1 MPRRVVVESMS
12 LSNPRVKRSVV
23 EFDYEDDRFYQ
34 GVREILAHLPET
46 KDITILTLKGHLI
59 VEQLLIQ
66 MVESAAINATPL
78 KALNRLQFSTR
89 VIFAESLVNLS
100 SRRPGGIWPLVRMV
114 GKIRND
120 VAHQLQPKTLNEE
133 IEKFIGLYVRFFGA
147 RVKSPIHPANRNKV
161 TSDNYLIPQNV
172 RNGPLSE
179 RYRNALA
186 GTCQGLAG
194 VLAVIRANAKV
205 ARAAIDKSRT
215 ESRTTRIRKRRA
227 NAP

>member
-1 MPRRVVVESMS
+1 MPRRVIVESMS
-12 LSNPRVKRSVV
+12 LSSPRVKRSVI
-23 EFDYEDDRFYQ
+23 EIDDEDERFYQ
-34 GVREILAHLPET
+34 GVREILAHLPES

-66 MVESAAINATPL
+66 MVESAAINPTPL

-89 VIFAESLVNLS
+89 VTFAESLVNFS
-100 SRRPGGIWPLVRMV
+100 SERPGGIWPLVRMV

-120 VAHQLQPKTLNEE
+120 IAHQLQPKKLNED
-133 IEKFIGLYVRFFGA
+133 IEKFIGLYIRFFGA
-147 RVKSPIHPANRNKV
+147 RVKPPIHPANRDKV

-172 RNGPLSE
+172 RSGTVSE

-186 GTCQGLAG
+186 GTCQGLFG
-194 VLAVIRANAKV
+194 VLAVIRDNAKV

-215 ESRTTRIRKRRA
+215 KSGTTSVRKRRA
-227 NAP
+227 DAP